1 MTLTDFSINLGFGVG
16 VFTSIPIFIGLRFW
30 RQLDISIKYFLWYLI
45 ILLSSEIFS
54 EILRKLY
61 LSNYFLHYFISLAN
75 CLVLQSLRFH
85 LYLENRIKKQI
96 SFLLLICLFSILI
109 DLFFITGFK
118 NKINHFSI
126 SFSNLSVLLGSIL
139 TFFNIFS
146 SKNNAHQKNIVFSYL
161 ILGLIIT
168 FSFKLILT
176 IFKPWLLETEL
187 NYPYYF
193 QLENIVSLFTLLS
206 LMIYSWAFYQMKLN

>member
-1 MTLTDFSINLGFGVG
+1 MTLTDFSISLGFGVG
-16 VFTSIPIFIGLRFW
+16 VFTSIPIIIGLKFW
-30 RQLDISIKYFLWYLI
+30 KQFDISIKFFLWYLI
-45 ILLSSEIFS
+45 VVLFLANFS

-61 LSNYFLHYFISLAN
+61 LSNYFLYYFTSSAN
-75 CLVLQSLRFH
+75 CLILLSLRFH
-85 LYLENRIKKQI
+85 VHLENRAKKQI
-96 SFLLLICLFSILI
+96 DILVLICILSILI

-126 SFSNLSVLLGSIL
+126 NLTNLFVLVSSIV

-146 SKNNAHQKNIVFSYL
+146 SKNNACSKNVLVSYL
-161 ILGLIIT
+161 TLGLIVT

-206 LMIYSWAFYQMKLN
+206 LLIYSWAFYQMKLN